1 MAEETD
7 VEKAV
12 FSQKMI
18 AILNGGALNLAMA
31 IGYRTGLFD
40 VLAGLE
46 RPQPAA
52 AIAASARLNQRY
64 VREWLNVMATGG
76 IIELT
81 TSDHGGSLYRL
92 PVAHAAFLTRASG
105 NRNLAVYTQEIPLLT
120 TCALEP
126 VMAGFKSGD
135 GVPYDHYP
143 AFQAFMTELSDAK
156 HRDVLVDCFLP
167 SVDDGR
173 LVARLQQGMR
183 VCDLGCGEGLA
194 ARLMARAYPR
204 SRFLGLDVSP
214 AAIETAC
221 QAAAAEGLENLTFE
235 VRDAA
240 RLCEDEAL
248 RETCDYVLA
257 FDAIHDQTR
266 PLEALRG
273 VHHLLAPG
281 GVFSMIDIAA
291 ETEPAQNL
299 DHPMGPFLYT
309 VSLMHCM
316 PVGLADGGAG
326 LGMMWGRRKAL
337 EMLAAAGFEQVAV
350 VPMDHDPF
358 NRHFF
363 CRR

>member
-7 VEKAV
+7 VEKAA

-52 AIAASARLNQRY
+52 AIAASAGLNQRY
-64 VREWLNVMATGG
+64 VSEWLNVMVTGG

-173 LVARLQQGMR
+173 LVTRLQQGMR

-204 SRFLGLDVSP
+204 SRFLGLD
-214 AAIETAC
+214 
-221 QAAAAEGLENLTFE
+221 
-235 VRDAA
+235 
-240 RLCEDEAL
+240 
-248 RETCDYVLA
+248 
-257 FDAIHDQTR
+257 
-266 PLEALRG
+266 
-273 VHHLLAPG
+273 
-281 GVFSMIDIAA
+281 
-291 ETEPAQNL
+291 
-299 DHPMGPFLYT
+299 
-309 VSLMHCM
+309 
-316 PVGLADGGAG
+316 
-326 LGMMWGRRKAL
+326 
-337 EMLAAAGFEQVAV
+337 
-350 VPMDHDPF
+350 
-358 NRHFF
+358 
-363 CRR
+363 

>member
-1 MAEETD
+1 MAEEID
-7 VEKAV
+7 DQGAA

-18 AILNGGALNLAMA
+18 AILNGAALNLAVA

-40 VLAGLE
+40 VMAGLE
-46 RPQPAA
+46 QPQTAET
-52 AIAASARLNQRY
+52 IAARAGLHHRY
-64 VREWLNVMATGG
+64 VREWLGVMATGG
-76 IIELT
+76 IVTLSA
-81 TSDHGGSLYRL
+81 SDHGGSRYRL
-92 PVAHAAFLTRASG
+92 PAAHASLLTRAAG

-120 TCALEP
+120 NCALEP
-126 VMAGFKSGD
+126 VLAGFKSGD
-135 GVPYDHYP
+135 GVSYDRYP
-143 AFQAFMTELSDAK
+143 AFQAFMTELSEAK
-156 HRDVLVDCFLP
+156 LRDVLVDQFLP

-173 LVARLQQGMR
+173 LVGRLQQGMQ

-194 ARLMARAYPR
+194 VRLMARAYPR
-204 SRFLGLDVSP
+204 SRFLGLDISV
-214 AAIETAC
+214 AAIDTARR
-221 QAAAAEGLENLTFE
+221 AAEAEGLENITYE

-240 RLCEDEAL
+240 QLCEDEDL
-248 RETCDYVLA
+248 RGNCDYVLA

-273 VHHLLAPG
+273 AHHLLSPEG
-281 GVFSMIDIAA
+281 IFSMIDIAA
-291 ETEPAQNL
+291 ESEPAQNL

-326 LGMMWGRRKAL
+326 LGMMWGRRQAL
-337 EMLAAAGFEQVAV
+337 EMLAAAGFTQVTV
-350 VPMDHDPF
+350 VPMAHDPF